1 MILERFHPAVS
12 NWFRSS
18 FSEPTTCQQAAWPAI
33 LENRNTLIA
42 APTGS
47 GKTLAAFLAA
57 IDQMVRRGIE
67 LGLEDQTHI
76 LYISPL
82 KALSNDIQR
91 NLEQPLE
98 GISRGLL
105 EHGHPDIIIQAKVR
119 TGDTPAYERTAMA
132 KRPPHILVTTPESL
146 YILLTSDSGRRM
158 LKTVKTV
165 IVDEIHALVHSKRGS
180 HLSLSLE
187 RLTHLC
193 EKKPTRIGLSATQR
207 PIELVARFLIGN
219 AAELSECVITDSG
232 HRRAIDLAI
241 ETPFSP
247 LEGILSSQ
255 AAGEI
260 YNKITQLINT
270 HRTTLVFVNTRRMAE
285 RVAHALSER
294 LDGDSVTSHHG
305 SLAKE
310 QRLSAETKLKNGQL
324 RALVATASL
333 ELGIDIGEI
342 DLVCQIGTTSSVAT
356 LLQRIGRSGHSLRGL
371 PKGRLFPT
379 TRDELLECIALLRL
393 VKRGEL
399 DRSYLP
405 LKPLDVLAQQITAMV
420 ACEEWNEDALFD
432 CIRNAAPYLTLDKK
446 EFNSVIKLISEGY
459 STQQGRRS
467 AYLHRDSINKQLVA
481 RRGAR
486 LTAITCGGAIPDT
499 AEYRVIVEPGGE
511 FIGTVDEDFA
521 MESLGGDIFQLGNTS
536 WRVLRL
542 DGGNLRVEDAQNQP
556 PSIPFWFGEAPGRSN
571 EVSIAFSQLREDI
584 AGQFNANHNENR
596 HVTNFLLS
604 DVAMDLNAAQQ
615 AVNYIAAAKIAL
627 SEIPTLDRLI
637 LERFF
642 DESGGMQLILHSAF
656 GSRINRAWGL
666 ALRKRFCRTF
676 NFELQAAATE
686 NAIILSL
693 GTSQSFE
700 LAEVAHYLH
709 SASIRDILIQ
719 ALLDAPMF
727 TIRWRWNC
735 TCALAVKR
743 FQNGKKKPPYLVRM
757 QSEDLI
763 SSVFPDQLACQE
775 NLHGDREIPE
785 HPLVDQTINDCL
797 TDAMDI
803 DGLTTVLKRIESGDI
818 SIIARDVVEPSP
830 FSAEILN
837 ARNYSFLDGAPAE
850 ERRTRAV
857 ISRRWLDP
865 KQVSDL
871 AQLDPAAIDRVRD
884 EIRPKVDNRHDLY
897 DALMRLGSLEDK
909 TEAIQQWRPW
919 FDELVAQGR
928 ATRIILNE
936 VDKQFWV
943 CADRLPLLSSIYSEA
958 KLNPELNII
967 ENTTPQTWDRETA
980 LVELVRARLDNI
992 GPMTTEQLSGT
1003 LAIDAGAVEQALLS
1017 LETEGFALRGNFT
1030 PGQQQTEWCERGL
1043 LTRIHRYT
1051 IKKLRHAVRPV
1062 STQDYFRF
1070 LFAWQHL
1077 SQNCKMRGAEALDHV
1092 ISQLEGFEAAA
1103 GAWEADILSS
1113 RINSYNPNWLDGL
1126 CSSGKTVWFRAS
1138 KPNTGTAPI
1147 RSTPITLFSRK
1158 SLAQWHILATPPNT
1172 VELSSI
1178 ASKVSRLLQVQGAS
1192 FFEELLD
1199 QTGLLESQLETALA
1213 ELVSRGILSAD
1224 SFSGLRALL
1233 VPERKRRN
1241 KLKPLFRL
1249 NDAGRWTL
1257 VHKTNPNIQPADN
1270 SPEAKHLATEHFA
1283 NLLLRRYGVVFHGL
1297 LARETLSPCWGD
1309 LLPIF
1314 RRMEARGELRGGRFV
1329 ANQYGEQFARS
1340 EAIQLLRKLSKE
1352 PEQNEYIVISAA
1364 DPLNQIGIITPG
1376 KKISSVAGNRILFKN
1391 GLAIAVL
1398 IGKEVQFLRLVEEP
1412 LQWEIK
1418 QLLIKRGGMPEH
1430 RNPIGV

>member
-1 MILERFHPAVS
+1 MILKQFHPAIS
-12 NWFRSS
+12 SWFKNH
-18 FSEPTTCQQAAWPAI
+18 FAEPTTCQQAAWPAI
-33 LENRNTLIA
+33 LDGRDTLIA

-67 LGLEDQTHI
+67 QGLEDQTHI

-98 GISRGLL
+98 GISTELL
-105 EHGHPDIIIQAKVR
+105 GHGHPDIIIQAKVR
-119 TGDTPAYERTAMA
+119 TGDTPTSERTAMA

-146 YILLTSDSGRRM
+146 YLLLTSDSGRRM

-180 HLSLSLE
+180 HLTLSLE
-187 RLTHLC
+187 RLAHLC

-219 AAELSECVITDSG
+219 AAKLSDCVITDSG

-241 ETPFSP
+241 ETPSSP
-247 LEGILSSQ
+247 LESLLSGQ

-260 YNKITQLINT
+260 YDKISQLINT

-294 LDGDSVTSHHG
+294 VDSDAITSHHG

-310 QRLSAETKLKNGQL
+310 QRLSAETKLKTGQL
-324 RALVATASL
+324 RALVATTSL

-342 DLVCQIGTTSSVAT
+342 DLVCQIGTTGSIST
-356 LLQRIGRSGHSLRGL
+356 LLQRVGRSGHSLRGK

-379 TRDELLECIALLRL
+379 TRDELLECIALLR
-393 VKRGEL
+393 VIKRGEL
-399 DRSYLP
+399 DRSRLP

-420 ACEEWNEDALFD
+420 ACEEWNEEALFD
-432 CIRNAAPYLTLDKK
+432 CVRNATPYHTLDKK
-446 EFNSVIKLISEGY
+446 EFGNVIKLLSEGY
-459 STQQGRRS
+459 STQRGRRS
-467 AYLHRDSINKQLVA
+467 AYLHRDSINKHLA
-481 RRGAR
+481 PRRGAR
-486 LTAITCGGAIPDT
+486 LTAITCGGAIPDN
-499 AEYRVIVEPGGE
+499 AEYRVILEPGGE

-521 MESLGGDIFQLGNTS
+521 MESLSGDIFQLGNTS

-542 DGGNLRVEDAQNQP
+542 DGSNLRVEDAQNQP
-556 PSIPFWFGEAPGRSN
+556 PSIPFWFGEVPGRSD
-571 EVSIAFSQLREDI
+571 EVSLAFSQLREHI
-584 AGQFNANHNENR
+584 ADQFNTDNNGYLQAAKS
-596 HVTNFLLS
+596 LLS
-604 DVAMDLNAAQQ
+604 EINMDVSAAQQ
-615 AVNYIAAAKIAL
+615 AVNYVGAAKIAL
-627 SEIPTLDRLI
+627 SEIPTLDRLV

-693 GTSQSFE
+693 GTSQSFD

-735 TCALAVKR
+735 TCALAIKR
-743 FQNGKKKPPYLVRM
+743 FQGGKKTPPYLVRM

-775 NLHGDREIPE
+775 NLNGDREIPE
-785 HPLVDQTINDCL
+785 HPLIEQTINDCL

-803 DGLTTVLKRIESGDI
+803 GGLITVLKRIESGDI

-830 FSAEILN
+830 FSAEILS
-837 ARNYSFLDGAPAE
+837 ARNYAFLDGAPAE

-865 KQVSDL
+865 NQASDL

-884 EIRPKVDNRHDLY
+884 EIRPKVDNRHELY
-897 DALMRLGSLEDK
+897 DALMVLGSLDDK
-909 TEAIQQWRPW
+909 TQATRKWKPW

-928 ATRIILNE
+928 ATLVCPKGLDR
-936 VDKQFWV
+936 QFWV
-943 CADRLPLLSSIYSEA
+943 CADRLPMIRTIYSEA
-958 KLNPELNII
+958 SINPELNII
-967 ENTTPQTWDRETA
+967 ENATLQTWDRESA
-980 LVELVRARLDNI
+980 LIELVRARLDNV
-992 GPMTTEQLSGT
+992 GPIDIKQLSDI
-1003 LAIDAGAVEQALLS
+1003 LAINAGAVEKALLS

-1030 PGQQQTEWCERGL
+1030 PGQQQIEWCERGL

-1051 IKKLRHAVRPV
+1051 IKKLRQAVKPV

-1077 SQNCKMRGAEALDHV
+1077 SQGRKMRGADALDHI
-1092 ISQLEGFEAAA
+1092 ISQLEGFEASA
-1103 GAWEADILSS
+1103 GAWEADILPS
-1113 RINSYNPNWLDGL
+1113 RIDSYNPNWMDGH
-1126 CSSGKTVWFRAS
+1126 CSSGKTIWFRAS
-1138 KPNTGTAPI
+1138 KPNTGAAPI
-1147 RSTPITLFSRK
+1147 KSTPITLFSRK
-1158 SLAQWHILATPPNT
+1158 SLSQWRILSQPPNT
-1172 VELSSI
+1172 VELSGI
-1178 ASKVSRLLQVQGAS
+1178 ATKVSHALQIEGAS

-1199 QTGLLESQLETALA
+1199 QTGLLESQLESALA
-1213 ELVSRGILSAD
+1213 ELVSRGLLSAD

-1233 VPERKRRN
+1233 VPEHKRRS

-1257 VHKTNPNIQPADN
+1257 VYKTNSDIEPAEIA
-1270 SPEAKHLATEHFA
+1270 PEAKHLATEHFTR
-1283 NLLLRRYGVVFHGL
+1283 LLLSRYGVIFNGL
-1297 LARETLSPCWGD
+1297 LARETLSPTWGD
-1309 LLPIF
+1309 LLPIL
-1314 RRMEARGELRGGRFV
+1314 RRMEARGDLRGGRFV
-1329 ANQYGEQFARS
+1329 ANQYGEQFGRP
-1340 EAIQLLRKLSKE
+1340 EAIQLLRKLGKE
-1352 PEQNEYIVISAA
+1352 PEQKEHIVISAV
-1364 DPLNQIGIITPG
+1364 DPLNLIGIITPG
-1376 KKISSVAGNRILFKN
+1376 KKVNSIVGNRILFQN
-1391 GLAIAVL
+1391 GLAVAIL
-1398 IGKEVQFLRLVEEP
+1398 TGKEVQFLHPIEEP

-1418 QLLIKRGGMPEH
+1418 QRLIQRGTLSER
-1430 RNPIGV
+1430 RNFMHE